1 MILLL
6 GGNICLFYFY
16 YFCHDLTRAMLTMLI
31 FQGVSAIVGFVS
43 CQAYKF
49 GKRKYT
55 EWIASNIAK
64 KNKEEPLKKY
74 E

>member
-1 MILLL
+1 
-6 GGNICLFYFY
+6 
-16 YFCHDLTRAMLTMLI
+16 MLI
-31 FQGVSAIVGFVS
+31 FQAVSAIVGFVS

-49 GKRKYT
+49 GKRKYK